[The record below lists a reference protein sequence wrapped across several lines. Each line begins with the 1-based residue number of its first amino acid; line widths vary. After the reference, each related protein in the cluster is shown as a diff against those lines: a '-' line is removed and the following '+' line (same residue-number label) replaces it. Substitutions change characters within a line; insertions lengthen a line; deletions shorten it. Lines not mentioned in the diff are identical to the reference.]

1 MVAPSSKR
9 IMTTVALVQG
19 IFYCLTGIW
28 PLISMGTFEK
38 ITGPKTD
45 DWLVKTV
52 GVLVTIIG
60 AGLILTF
67 VRGEVAPEMVF
78 VALTAAGGLAL
89 VDIIYV
95 AKRVIS
101 PVYLLDAAAEFAL
114 ILAWVFCLITKR

>member
-1 MVAPSSKR
+1 
-9 IMTTVALVQG
+9 MTTVALVQG